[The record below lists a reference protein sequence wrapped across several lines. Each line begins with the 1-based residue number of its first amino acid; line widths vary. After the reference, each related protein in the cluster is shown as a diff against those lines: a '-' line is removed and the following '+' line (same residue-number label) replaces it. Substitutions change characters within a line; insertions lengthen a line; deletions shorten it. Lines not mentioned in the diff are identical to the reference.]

1 MPQVASQENQHDYH
15 DLITLFEQ
23 TFYQSFNTRLIK
35 GGDEP
40 IYLPADENCP
50 FHQIVFA
57 RGFYASALHEIA
69 HWCIAG
75 KERRLKE
82 DFGYWYIPDGR
93 NEQQQKR
100 FEQVEIAPQAV
111 EWAFNVAAGKKFNV
125 SSDNLDGFEADTAGF
140 KRSVYQ
146 QVLKY
151 LAQGFPPRAQMFI
164 QALADFYGTK
174 AEFAADDFN
183 FQPDEDLTQ
192 LYAADVI
199 EQAVHCE
206 AI

>member
-1 MPQVASQENQHDYH
+1 MSHHYR
-15 DLITLFEQ
+15 DLISLFDQ
-23 TFYQSFNTRLIK
+23 TFYQEFNTRLIK

-40 IYLPADENCP
+40 IYLPANESCD
-50 FHQIVFA
+50 FHQVVFA

-100 FEQVEIAPQAV
+100 FEQVELSPQAI

-125 SSDNLDGFEADTAGF
+125 SSDNLDGFEADTKGF

-146 QVLKY
+146 QVMQY
-151 LAQGFPPRAQMFI
+151 LAIGFPPRAQMFI
-164 QALADFYGTK
+164 NALAKFYGNSSLLS
-174 AEFAADDFN
+174 AHDFHLEN
-183 FQPDEDLTQ
+183 DFDMEESLQVES
-192 LYAADVI
+192 LYESV
-199 EQAVHCE
+199 
-206 AI
+206 

>member
-1 MPQVASQENQHDYH
+1 MSHQYC
-15 DLITLFEQ
+15 DLIALFDQ
-23 TFYQSFNTRLIK
+23 TFFQKFNTRLIK

-40 IYLPADENCP
+40 IYLPANENCE
-50 FHQIVFA
+50 FHQVVFA

-93 NEQQQKR
+93 NEKQQKK
-100 FEQVEIAPQAV
+100 FEQVEISPQAV

-125 SSDNLDGFEADTAGF
+125 SSDNLDGFEADTKGF

-146 QVLKY
+146 QVMQY
-151 LAQGFPPRAQMFI
+151 LAVGFPPRAQMFI
-164 QALADFYGTK
+164 EALAEFYGNSAVLK
-174 AEFAADDFN
+174 AQDFLLEDGI
-183 FQPDEDLTQ
+183 FQYDESRQ
-192 LYAADVI
+192 FMENPQQENVYEPV
-199 EQAVHCE
+199 
-206 AI
+206 